1 VVAINCMASQNL
13 AFQMLMTQDLT
24 SFQITNAVPNGVYKI
39 FMRCLY
45 GPHTL
50 FCANGCLNNMSGDM
64 SCANGSTW
72 ILEITCDTIFCY
84 LTATNYIDH
93 NTPAGTPLN
102 RAVIS
107 GPILAQVLG
116 VSGSVS
122 SAASL
127 YSSLTDEPP

>member
-1 VVAINCMASQNL
+1 
-13 AFQMLMTQDLT
+13 MTQDIT
-24 SFQITNAVPNGVYKI
+24 SFQISNAVPNGVYKI

-50 FCANGCLNNMSGDM
+50 SCVNGCLNNMAGDV

-84 LTATNYIDH
+84 LTVTNYIDH

-116 VSGSVS
+116 VSGTVFSNAALVTSLVS
-122 SAASL
+122 
-127 YSSLTDEPP
+127 PP